1 MTLIIQ
7 RAASRIPQPWRN
19 GMGVQYEVTANGPL
33 PEGWSWRLSTAD
45 ILHDAPFSL
54 YAGVVREFCVATG
67 NGVIL
72 TIDGVAHRCG
82 PHSITT
88 FDGGSSI
95 YASVIDGPTK
105 DINLMVRHGS
115 PPLHLAIHTFGDGFQ
130 GAEALLALDGGA
142 MLIVDNEI
150 VELDELD
157 AVLNV
162 NQCTMVVNEGS
173 IVSVR

>member
-7 RAASRIPQPWRN
+7 RAAGRVPQPWRN

-72 TIDGVAHRCG
+72 TIDGVSHHCG

-95 YASVIDGPTK
+95 HASVIDGPTK
-105 DINLMVRHGS
+105 DINLMVRHSS
-115 PPLHLAIHTFGDGFQ
+115 PPLHLAIHTAGDGFQ
-130 GAEALLALDGGA
+130 GAEALLALGGGA
-142 MLIVDNEI
+142 KLFVDDES
-150 VELDELD
+150 VELGELD

-162 NQCTMVVNEGS
+162 NQCAIVVSKGS